1 MQNNGNKFDGFIF
14 DIDGTITA
22 TNELIF
28 ETFRHVSKK
37 YLNKHVSDEE
47 IISLFGPTEDYILQN
62 WMKERYHEAR
72 VDYFDF
78 YKSNHAEMAAAY
90 EGIVDLIKEIKSND
104 KLLSIYTGK
113 GRDSSL
119 ITLEEVDAL
128 KYFDMIVTGDD
139 VENHK
144 PSPEGILVFLEK
156 YNLSKDKVLMI
167 GDAPADIKAARDAG
181 VKVASVLWDS
191 YAKDQV
197 LQMKSDFYFETVDE
211 LRDFVRGSF

>member
-1 MQNNGNKFDGFIF
+1 MINNGHKFDGYIF

-37 YLNKHVSDEE
+37 YLNKTVTDQE
-47 IISLFGPTEDYILQN
+47 IISLFGPTEDYILKD
-62 WMKERYHEAR
+62 WMKDKYEEAR
-72 VDYFDF
+72 VEYFDF
-78 YKSNHAEMAAAY
+78 YKANHLKMASAY
-90 EGIVDLIKEIKSND
+90 DGIVDLLKEIKINN

-119 ITLEEVDAL
+119 ITLEKVNAI
-128 KYFDMIVTGDD
+128 KYFDMIVSGDD
-139 VENHK
+139 VEKHK
-144 PSPEGILVFLEK
+144 PSPEGILVFLERF
-156 YNLSKDKVLMI
+156 NLDKEKVLMI

-191 YAKDQV
+191 YAKDEV
-197 LQMKSDFYFETVDE
+197 LKMESDFYFETVDE
-211 LRDFVRGSF
+211 LSEFVRGSF

>member
-1 MQNNGNKFDGFIF
+1 MINNGHKFDGYIF

-37 YLNKHVSDEE
+37 YLNKSVTDQE
-47 IISLFGPTEDYILQN
+47 IISLFGPTEDYILKD
-62 WMKERYHEAR
+62 WMKDKYEEAR
-72 VDYFDF
+72 VEYFDF
-78 YKSNHAEMAAAY
+78 YKANHLKMASAY
-90 EGIVDLIKEIKSND
+90 DGIVDLLKEIKINN

-119 ITLEEVDAL
+119 ITLEKVNAI
-128 KYFDMIVTGDD
+128 KYFDMIVSGDD
-139 VENHK
+139 VEKHK
-144 PSPEGILVFLEK
+144 PSPEGILVFLERF
-156 YNLSKDKVLMI
+156 NLDKEKVLMI

-191 YAKDQV
+191 YAKDEV
-197 LQMKSDFYFETVDE
+197 LKMESDFYFETVDE
-211 LRDFVRGSF
+211 LSEFVRGSF

>member
-1 MQNNGNKFDGFIF
+1 MVNNGHKFDAFIF

-22 TNELIF
+22 TNNLIF
-28 ETFRHVSKK
+28 ESFRYVAKK
-37 YLNKHVSDEE
+37 YLEKSVTDEE
-47 IISLFGPTEDYILQN
+47 IISLFGPTEDYILKD
-62 WMKERYHEAR
+62 WMKEKYDEAR

-78 YKSNHAEMAAAY
+78 YENNHLEMASAY
-90 EGIVDLIKEIKSND
+90 DGIIDLLRDIKSND

-113 GRDSSL
+113 GRDSSR
-119 ITLEEVDAL
+119 ITLEQIDAL
-128 KYFDMIVTGDD
+128 KYFDMVVSGDD
-139 VENHK
+139 IKKHK

-167 GDAPADIKAARDAG
+167 GDAPADITAARDAG

-197 LQMKSDFYFETVDE
+197 LQMNSDFYFHTVDE
-211 LRDFVRGSF
+211 LSEFIKGSF